1 MGENKLKIEEPV
13 VQPQALEV
21 LEGTTKEASSASASA
36 VPKKKKKKSFSFM
49 QVFGIFE
56 RQQIVNLMP
65 FILFL
70 TFLILI
76 YIGNSYYA
84 ERTIRQIDKTK
95 TELKE
100 KRAEFISTSSEL
112 MFRTK
117 QSEVAKAIAREGL
130 KESVEPQKKIMVVTD
145 NSKNKE

>member
-1 MGENKLKIEEPV
+1 MSGNKVKIEEPV
-13 VQPQALEV
+13 VPHTAAAGQQQ
-21 LEGTTKEASSASASA
+21 
-36 VPKKKKKKSFSFM
+36 PKKKKKKNLFSFRH
-49 QVFGIFE
+49 VFGVFE
-56 RQQIVNLMP
+56 RAQIVHLMP

-70 TFLILI
+70 TGLIII

-95 TELKE
+95 VELKE

-117 QSEVAKAIAREGL
+117 QSEVAKAIAPLEI
-130 KESVEPQKKIMVVTD
+130 KESVEPQKKIVVLTD
-145 NSKNKE
+145 KNRKP

>member
-1 MGENKLKIEEPV
+1 MTENKLKIEEPE
-13 VQPQALEV
+13 VQPQAE
-21 LEGTTKEASSASASA
+21 EKPSEKIPQ

-49 QVFGIFE
+49 HVFGIFE
-56 RQQIVNLMP
+56 RAQIVNMMP

-70 TFLILI
+70 TFLCII

-84 ERTIRQIDKTK
+84 ERTIRQIDKAK
-95 TELKE
+95 VNLKE

-117 QSEVAKAIAREGL
+117 QSEVAKAIAPDGI
-130 KESVEPQKKIMVVTD
+130 KESVEPNKKIVVTT
-145 NSKNKE
+145 NPKP